1 MQQLSPQDAQFL
13 YMESDDNLTHVTSIN
28 IFDPS
33 TVPGGKVV
41 RFKEIIAHVEERLA
55 ANPMLRR
62 KLVRVPLELDYPY
75 WADDEFFDLEYH
87 IRHGRLPR
95 PGDWR
100 QFCIHMARYHSRPLD
115 MNKPLWE
122 LYVLEG
128 LDDIDGL
135 PPGCYAVAIKVH
147 HAAVDGASLVRF
159 LLSLVDIDN
168 QGTPVAPMDY
178 ADVEESPRP
187 SLRDMARRAAA
198 NNLRS
203 PVRIADAILRNSP
216 VLVESARD
224 TLARRGGGKQTV
236 PDTRFNGKVSPHKM
250 FDACDFA
257 LEDLKKIRTLVPG
270 STINDVVLAVC
281 AGALREYLS
290 HHDELPDDPLVAW
303 VPINAR
309 PGGASDQSDP
319 GNNIAAMTTSLHTDE
334 PEPVKRLGEIHASTQ
349 RSKEARSGVSARLLT
364 DITQHVPAATQVL
377 ASRLI
382 LQLSQSVR
390 VCNLFISNV
399 PGPQFPVYM
408 NGAQQVG
415 SYGLAPLANGMGLF
429 IGTPSYNGRM
439 SFNIISSRELMP
451 DIRFFAECIAR
462 SLQELLAAADEHQR
476 KAGGKGAAATVRS
489 SKAKTKTKTKTKA
502 TSTPASKARSKS
514 KATSK
519 AKAKTKTK
527 ARSKT
532 KANSKAS
539 TTARV
544 NAPARSKAKS
554 RAKPKATAARKAAP
568 KAKAARKRQVKPKA
582 AE

>member
-41 RFKEIIAHVEERLA
+41 RFKEIIAHVEERLI

-87 IRHGRLPR
+87 IRHGRLPQ

-128 LDDIDGL
+128 LDDIEGL

-178 ADVEESPRP
+178 AEVEESPRP

-216 VLVESARD
+216 GLVETARD
-224 TLARRGGGKQTV
+224 TLTRRSSKQTV
-236 PDTRFNGKVSPHKM
+236 PMTRFNGKVSPHKM
-250 FDACDFA
+250 FDACDVP
-257 LEDLKKIRTLVPG
+257 LEDLKKIRMLAPG

-290 HHDELPDDPLVAW
+290 HHGELPDDPLVAW

-309 PGGASDQSDP
+309 PGGAGDQSDP
-319 GNNIAAMTTSLHTDE
+319 GNNITAMTTSLHTDE
-334 PEPVKRLGEIHASTQ
+334 PDPVKRLGEIHASTQ
-349 RSKEARSGVSARLLT
+349 RSKEAKSGVSARLLT

-382 LQLSQSVR
+382 LQLSRSVR

-415 SYGLAPLANGMGLF
+415 SYGLAPLADGMGLF

-439 SFNIISSRELMP
+439 SFNVISSRELMP
-451 DIRFFAECIAR
+451 DIRFFAECIVR
-462 SLQELLAAADEHQR
+462 SLQALLVAAVEQQR
-476 KAGGKGAAATVRS
+476 KAGGATGRAAAKTS
-489 SKAKTKTKTKTKA
+489 KAKAPGKAGAKAKAKSKAKTKSKTTA
-502 TSTPASKARSKS
+502 KS
-514 KATSK
+514 TSK
-519 AKAKTKTK
+519 AQTKS
-527 ARSKT
+527 A
-532 KANSKAS
+532 
-539 TTARV
+539 
-544 NAPARSKAKS
+544 
-554 RAKPKATAARKAAP
+554 ATRKAAS
-568 KAKAARKRQVKPKA
+568 KGKAARKRQVKPKGA
-582 AE
+582 G

>member
-33 TVPGGKVV
+33 TVPGGEVV
-41 RFKEIIAHVEERLA
+41 RFKEIIAHVEERLR

-75 WADDEFFDLEYH
+75 WVDDEFFDLEYH

-128 LDDIDGL
+128 LDDIDGM
-135 PPGCYAVAIKVH
+135 PAGCYALAIKVH
-147 HAAVDGASLVRF
+147 HAAVDGSSLIRF
-159 LLSLVDIDN
+159 LMSLVDIDN
-168 QGTPVAPMDY
+168 LGTPVAPLDP
-178 ADVEESPRP
+178 AEEEESPRP

-203 PVRIADAILRNSP
+203 PVRIADAILRSSP
-216 VLVESARD
+216 ALVQSARD
-224 TLARRGGGKQTV
+224 TISRRGGEKQTV
-236 PDTRFNGKVSPHKM
+236 PVTRFNGKVSQHKM
-250 FDACDFA
+250 FDACEFA
-257 LEDLKKIRTLVPG
+257 LADLKKIRQLVPG
-270 STINDVVLAVC
+270 STINDVVLAIC
-281 AGALREYLS
+281 AGGLREYLE

-309 PGGASDQSDP
+309 PGGADDQSDP
-319 GNNIAAMTTSLHTDE
+319 GNNITAMTTSLHSDE
-334 PEPVKRLGEIHASTQ
+334 KDPVRRLASIHASTQ
-349 RSKEARSGVSARLLT
+349 RSKEAKSGLSARLLT

-439 SFNIISSRELMP
+439 SFNIISTRELMP
-451 DIRFFAECIAR
+451 DIRFFAECLER
-462 SLQELLAAADEHQR
+462 SQQALLAAVDKQVGR
-476 KAGGKGAAATVRS
+476 QGAAA
-489 SKAKTKTKTKTKA
+489 KK
-502 TSTPASKARSKS
+502 
-514 KATSK
+514 K
-519 AKAKTKTK
+519 AKAKAKGKVKTK
-527 ARSKT
+527 AKVGTKTRAKT
-532 KANSKAS
+532 K
-539 TTARV
+539 
-544 NAPARSKAKS
+544 
-554 RAKPKATAARKAAP
+554 AKPKAKASARAKAGSTAKPKRKA
-568 KAKAARKRQVKPKA
+568 KPKPKQGA
-582 AE
+582 

>member
-41 RFKEIIAHVEERLA
+41 RFKEIIAHVEERLT
-55 ANPMLRR
+55 ANPTLRR
-62 KLVRVPLELDYPY
+62 KLVHVPLELDYPY
-75 WADDEFFDLEYH
+75 WVDDDFFDLEYH

-135 PPGCYAVAIKVH
+135 PPGCYAMAIKVH

-159 LLSLVDIDN
+159 LMSLVDIDN
-168 QGTPVAPMDY
+168 QGTPVAPIDF
-178 ADVEESPRP
+178 ADVKESPRP

-216 VLVESARD
+216 GLVETARD
-224 TLARRGGGKQTV
+224 TLSRRGDSKQSV
-236 PDTRFNGKVSPHKM
+236 PMSRFNGKVSSHKM
-250 FDACDFA
+250 FDACDCS
-257 LEDLKKIRTLVPG
+257 LDDLKKIRLLAPG
-270 STINDVVLAVC
+270 STINDVVLSVC
-281 AGALREYLS
+281 AGALREYLL

-309 PGGASDQSDP
+309 PGGADDQSDP
-319 GNNIAAMTTSLHTDE
+319 GNNITAMTTSLHTDE
-334 PEPVKRLGEIHASTQ
+334 ADPVQRLQQVHASTQ
-349 RSKEARSGVSARLLT
+349 LSKEAKSGVSARLLT

-439 SFNIISSRELMP
+439 SFNIISTRELMP
-451 DIRFFAECIAR
+451 DIRFFTECLQR
-462 SLQELLAAADEHQR
+462 SLHSLLEAAEKQQAR
-476 KAGGKGAAATVRS
+476 AGGGSAGKRATKKPTAKASGKAPAKKKAGAKSKSAAGK
-489 SKAKTKTKTKTKA
+489 KA
-502 TSTPASKARSKS
+502 SPKAR
-514 KATSK
+514 
-519 AKAKTKTK
+519 
-527 ARSKT
+527 
-532 KANSKAS
+532 
-539 TTARV
+539 
-544 NAPARSKAKS
+544 P
-554 RAKPKATAARKAAP
+554 
-568 KAKAARKRQVKPKA
+568 ARKRTVKPKTA
-582 AE
+582 T